1 MKSNLKTIIAS
12 LLFAILLTG
21 LLNAATAQIIKIAA
35 EKVIVFEKW
44 DYSKL
49 SKEDPNYIVDSLKYS
64 DSMFNVFERK
74 QDNAITIN
82 EGTGDIFLAGTYYR
96 HYVII
101 GDPVH
106 LNGYSLYRVNGGTI
120 EIHHHKVFVTTN
132 ILDVVY
138 FCKK

>member
-1 MKSNLKTIIAS
+1 MKSNLKTIIVS
-12 LLFAILLTG
+12 LLFAILITG
-21 LLNAATAQIIKIAA
+21 MLNVAVAQTTKIES
-35 EKVIVFEKW
+35 EKILIYQKW
-44 DYSKL
+44 DFTKI
-49 SKEDPNYIVDSLKYS
+49 SKEDPDYIIDSLNYS
-64 DSMFNVFERK
+64 ISRFNVFERK
-74 QDNAITIN
+74 QDNSISIN
-82 EGTGDIFLAGTYYR
+82 EETGNIFLAGTYYR

-138 FCKK
+138 FVKK